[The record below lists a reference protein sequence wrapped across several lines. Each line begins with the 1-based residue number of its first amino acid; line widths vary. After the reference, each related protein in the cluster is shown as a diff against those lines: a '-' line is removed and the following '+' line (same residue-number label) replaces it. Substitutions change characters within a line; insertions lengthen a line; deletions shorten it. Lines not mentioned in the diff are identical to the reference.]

1 MAGNTNYICL
11 IQQSA
16 TANPISVEAPM
27 PDSFA
32 FDAGAT
38 YDQPLPQGFTQN
50 KIANTVAAA
59 IGVRLATQA
68 MSAKLWSGNT
78 DTNLSLEIQFHT
90 ETDPVADVRT
100 PIVNL
105 LKLTMPST
113 STSTGILSSPG
124 PSFDFTA
131 ANVAATGK
139 AAVSLIGAAG
149 VAVVNTVQNFF
160 NPIGAGN
167 TQIGSLNNTSQTT
180 NDGAKNTIPAP
191 TTQNPS
197 LGTAAFW
204 NTKLKNKISIRVGNY
219 LYFDSVVIT
228 RVSITSASNFDAQT
242 GLPHHCRVMVE
253 FTPLFMLTQQDL
265 DTLFINPSSNTTS
278 GTNNYG
284 FNIAGPNVGNVQ
296 PFHL

>member
-1 MAGNTNYICL
+1 
-11 IQQSA
+11 
-16 TANPISVEAPM
+16 
-27 PDSFA
+27 
-32 FDAGAT
+32 
-38 YDQPLPQGFTQN
+38 
-50 KIANTVAAA
+50 
-59 IGVRLATQA
+59 
-68 MSAKLWSGNT
+68 
-78 DTNLSLEIQFHT
+78 
-90 ETDPVADVRT
+90 
-100 PIVNL
+100 
-105 LKLTMPST
+105 LTMPST

-131 ANVAATGK
+131 ANVAATGS

-149 VAVVNTVQNFF
+149 AAVVNTVQNFF
-160 NPIGAGN
+160 NPIGGGQ
-167 TQIGSLNNTSQTT
+167 TSIGSLNNTSQTT
-180 NDGAKNTIPAP
+180 NDGANNTIPAP

-197 LGTAAFW
+197 LGTAAYW

-265 DTLFINPSSNTTS
+265 DTLFINPGANANTTN